1 VAILKEFAIL
11 GVKGAAPSAASDGVT
26 SLKWYYLS
34 EQKQDEVIIKLVD
47 SAALG
52 EHAQD
57 AGAPWH
63 ASPEIGVVEDD
74 HPNELQNW

>member
-1 VAILKEFAIL
+1 LLFWGLKERHRQL
-11 GVKGAAPSAASDGVT
+11 LSDGVT

-34 EQKQDEVIIKLVD
+34 EQKPDEVLIIKLVD

-74 HPNELQNW
+74 HPNELHNW